1 MYCRGLGTW
10 LQVVTVYPFVMFYHL
25 DADCCRENSIFCSL
39 AVLLWLS
46 CPISPVLFVP
56 LRLSRSDSPF
66 LAVPFSF
73 LSSPV
78 MAWHGVTSGTGLT
91 MMPECRCRTKQY
103 KLTENYRCRTE
114 LFIGIPAFRHPC
126 IHACALS
133 RSMLHKQIRAACPC
147 PCPCP
152 YCMCMSMLHVAAFN
166 VNASCPCQ
174 CPLTYI

>member
-126 IHACALS
+126 IHACAVHCPGPCSITKSVL
-133 RSMLHKQIRAACPC
+133 RVHVHVHVHTACPC
-147 PCPCP
+147 PC
-152 YCMCMSMLHVAAFN
+152 CMLLHSMSMLHVHVN
-166 VNASCPCQ
+166 VH
-174 CPLTYI
+174 